1 MCIVLCQVQYILKC
15 GIQFKDG
22 TEMNETLEKGRDDGW
37 RGGTSVLQGVNSKP
51 KDQRRVY
58 KFS

>member
-22 TEMNETLEKGRDDGW
+22 TEMNETLEKGRDDGE
-37 RGGTSVLQGVNSKP
+37 VELLFY
-51 KDQRRVY
+51 RV
-58 KFS
+58 

>member
-1 MCIVLCQVQYILKC
+1 MCIALCQVQYILKC

-37 RGGTSVLQGVNSKP
+37 GEWNFCSTGCEFKTQRSKEGL
-51 KDQRRVY
+51 
-58 KFS
+58 